1 MDRRKL
7 SFTRRLSNASIER
20 GCMAILVTGGTG
32 YIGSVTIERLIAR
45 GEQVVVLDDLAHGH
59 RAALPAEI
67 PFYSGKTGDRQLVA
81 RIAREHSLESCIHFA
96 ALIEVGESVLDPAR
110 YFENNVGDGIALL
123 GELLRA
129 GVRRLVFSSTAA
141 AYGDPEQIPITEQS
155 RKWPK
160 NPYGWSKL
168 FMERILDAY
177 DTAYGMKFVALR
189 YFNAAGA
196 TENCGEDHRPESH
209 LIPNV
214 LAAALGSEQVIRVFG
229 NNYPTP
235 DGTPIR
241 DYIHV
246 VDLADA
252 HIRALE
258 HLRSGGQSDFLNLGT
273 GRGYSVLEVIEC
285 VRKVTGRDI
294 PMRIEPP
301 RAGDP
306 ARLIA
311 DPSRAKALLGWEPA
325 VSDLHTIVRTAWD
338 WRLRH
343 PQGYEGS

>member
-1 MDRRKL
+1 
-7 SFTRRLSNASIER
+7 
-20 GCMAILVTGGTG
+20 MAILITGGTG
-32 YIGSVTIERLIAR
+32 YIGSVTVERLRAK

-59 RAALPAEI
+59 RAALPADI
-67 PFYSGKTGDRQLVA
+67 PFYQGKIGDRDLVV
-81 RIAREHSLESCIHFA
+81 RIVREHTVESCIHFA
-96 ALIEVGESVLDPAR
+96 ALIEVGESVLDPAK
-110 YFENNVGDGIALL
+110 YFENNVGQGIALMGSL
-123 GELLRA
+123 VQV

-141 AYGDPEQIPITEQS
+141 VYGDPEQIPIAEVS

-168 FMERILDAY
+168 FLERLLDTY

-196 TENCGEDHRPESH
+196 TEKCGEDHQPESH

-214 LAAALGSEQVIRVFG
+214 LSAALGRQQAIRVFG
-229 NNYPTP
+229 NTYPTP

-252 HIRALE
+252 HIRALDF
-258 HLRSGGQSDFLNLGT
+258 LRSGRQSDFLNLGT
-273 GRGYSVLEVIEC
+273 GSGYSVLEVIEC
-285 VRKVTGRDI
+285 ARQVTGRHI
-294 PMRIEPP
+294 PVTIEPP
-301 RAGDP
+301 RLGDP

-325 VSDLHTIVRTAWD
+325 VSDLHSIVRSAWD

-343 PQGYEGS
+343 PDGYAKETLPR

>member
-1 MDRRKL
+1 
-7 SFTRRLSNASIER
+7 
-20 GCMAILVTGGTG
+20 MAILVTGGTG
-32 YIGSVTIERLIAR
+32 YIGSVTIERLLAR

-59 RAALPAEI
+59 RVALPPDV
-67 PFYSGKTGDRQLVA
+67 PFYLGKTGDRQLVA
-81 RIAREHSLESCIHFA
+81 RIAREHTLESCIHFA
-96 ALIEVGESVLDPAR
+96 ALIEVGESVLDPAK
-110 YFENNVGDGIALL
+110 YFENNVGDGIALMS
-123 GELLRA
+123 ELLQA

-168 FMERILDAY
+168 FIERVLDAY
-177 DTAYGMKFVALR
+177 DIAYGMKFIALR

-214 LAAALGSEQVIRVFG
+214 LAAALGHEQAIRVFG

-258 HLRSGGQSDFLNLGT
+258 YLRSGGQSDFLNLGT
-273 GRGYSVLEVIEC
+273 GKGYSVLEVIEC
-285 VRKVTGRDI
+285 AREITGRDI
-294 PMRIEPP
+294 PLRIEPP

-311 DPSRAKALLGWEPA
+311 DPSRAKALLGWQPIM
-325 VSDLHTIVRTAWD
+325 SDLHTIVRTAWD

-343 PQGYEGS
+343 PHGYTET

>member
-1 MDRRKL
+1 
-7 SFTRRLSNASIER
+7 
-20 GCMAILVTGGTG
+20 MAILVTGGSG
-32 YIGSVTIERLIAR
+32 YIGSVTVERLLAR
-45 GEQVVVLDDLAHGH
+45 GEQVVVLDDLARGH
-59 RAALPAEI
+59 RAALPADI
-67 PFYSGKTGDRQLVA
+67 PFYQGSIGDRQLVA

-96 ALIEVGESVLDPAR
+96 ALIEVGESVIQPAK
-110 YFENNVGDGIALL
+110 YFENNVGQGIALI
-123 GELLRA
+123 GELVQA
-129 GVRRLVFSSTAA
+129 GLRRLVFSSTAA
-141 AYGDPEQIPITEQS
+141 VYGDPEQIPITEQS

-168 FMERILDAY
+168 FMERVLDAY
-177 DTAYGMKFVALR
+177 NTAYGMKFVALR

-214 LAAALGSEQVIRVFG
+214 LTAALGQQQAIRVFG
-229 NNYPTP
+229 NDYPTP

-246 VDLADA
+246 IDLADA
-252 HIRALE
+252 HIDALE
-258 HLRSGGQSDFLNLGT
+258 HVRSDRPSDFLNLGT
-273 GRGYSVLEVIEC
+273 GSGHSVLEVIACARE
-285 VRKVTGRDI
+285 VTGRDI
-294 PMRIEPP
+294 PVQVEPP

-325 VSDLHTIVRTAWD
+325 VSVLSSIMRSAWQ

-343 PQGYEGS
+343 PKGYAS

>member
-1 MDRRKL
+1 M
-7 SFTRRLSNASIER
+7 
-20 GCMAILVTGGTG
+20 
-32 YIGSVTIERLIAR
+32 ERL
-45 GEQVVVLDDLAHGH
+45 
-59 RAALPAEI
+59 
-67 PFYSGKTGDRQLVA
+67 
-81 RIAREHSLESCIHFA
+81 
-96 ALIEVGESVLDPAR
+96 
-110 YFENNVGDGIALL
+110 
-123 GELLRA
+123 
-129 GVRRLVFSSTAA
+129 
-141 AYGDPEQIPITEQS
+141 
-155 RKWPK
+155 
-160 NPYGWSKL
+160 
-168 FMERILDAY
+168 LDAY

-214 LAAALGSEQVIRVFG
+214 LAAALGSQQAIRVFG
-229 NNYPTP
+229 NDYPTP

-246 VDLADA
+246 VDLAEA
-252 HIRALE
+252 HILALE
-258 HLRSGGQSDFLNLGT
+258 YLRSGGYSDFLNLGT

-285 VRKVTGRDI
+285 VREVTGREI
-294 PMRIEPP
+294 PMQHVPP

-325 VSDLHTIVRTAWD
+325 VSDLRSIVRSAWE

-343 PQGYEGS
+343 PSGYAAS

>member
-7 SFTRRLSNASIER
+7 SFTRRLSNTSIER

-59 RAALPAEI
+59 RAALPADI

-81 RIAREHSLESCIHFA
+81 RIAREHTLESCIHFA

-123 GELLRA
+123 GELLQA

-214 LAAALGSEQVIRVFG
+214 LAAALGNEQVIRVFG

-306 ARLIA
+306 AKLIA

-343 PQGYEGS
+343 PQGYAGS

>member
-1 MDRRKL
+1 V
-7 SFTRRLSNASIER
+7 
-20 GCMAILVTGGTG
+20 G
-32 YIGSVTIERLIAR
+32 
-45 GEQVVVLDDLAHGH
+45 
-59 RAALPAEI
+59 I
-67 PFYSGKTGDRQLVA
+67 PLYQGKIGDRELVA
-81 RIAREHSLESCIHFA
+81 RIAREHALESCIHFA
-96 ALIEVGESVLDPAR
+96 ALIEVGESVLDPAK
-110 YFENNVGDGIALL
+110 YFENNIGHGLALI
-123 GELLRA
+123 GELVRA
-129 GVRRLVFSSTAA
+129 GVRRVVFSSTAA
-141 AYGDPEQIPITEQS
+141 VYGDPEQIPISEQS

-168 FMERILDAY
+168 FMERLLDSY

-196 TENCGEDHRPESH
+196 TEHCGEDHRPESH

-214 LAAALGSEQVIRVFG
+214 LAAALGQQQAIRVFG
-229 NNYPTP
+229 NKYPTP

-252 HIRALE
+252 HICALD

-273 GRGYSVLEVIEC
+273 GRGFSVLEVIEC
-285 VRKVTGRDI
+285 ARKITGLEI
-294 PMRIEPP
+294 PLQIEPP

-306 ARLIA
+306 VKLIA
-311 DPSRAKALLGWEPA
+311 DPSKAKGMLRWEPA
-325 VSDLHTIVRTAWD
+325 ISDLHSIIRSAWQ

-343 PQGYEGS
+343 PNGYAET

>member
-1 MDRRKL
+1 
-7 SFTRRLSNASIER
+7 
-20 GCMAILVTGGTG
+20 MAILVTGGTG
-32 YIGSVTIERLIAR
+32 YIGSVTIERLLAK

-59 RAALPAEI
+59 RNAVLSNVPLYE
-67 PFYSGKTGDRQLVA
+67 GKTGDRSLVS

-96 ALIEVGESVLDPAR
+96 ALIEVGESVLDPAK
-110 YFENNVGDGIALL
+110 YFENNVGHGIALI
-123 GELLRA
+123 GELVQA
-129 GVRRLVFSSTAA
+129 GVRRVVFSSTAA
-141 AYGDPEQIPITEQS
+141 VYGDPEDIPITEPS

-168 FMERILDAY
+168 LIERLLESYDA
-177 DTAYGMKFVALR
+177 AYGLKFVALR

-196 TENCGEDHRPESH
+196 TEKCGEDHRPESH

-214 LAAALGSEQVIRVFG
+214 LAAALGQQQAIRVFG

-252 HIRALE
+252 HIRALA

-273 GRGYSVLEVIEC
+273 GSGYSVLQVIEC
-285 VRKVTGRDI
+285 AREVTGRDI
-294 PMRIEPP
+294 PIMMEPP

-311 DPSRAKALLGWEPA
+311 DPTRAKAFLAWEPTT
-325 VSDLHTIVRTAWD
+325 SDLRSIVRTAWD

-343 PQGYEGS
+343 PHGYTTG

>member
-1 MDRRKL
+1 
-7 SFTRRLSNASIER
+7 
-20 GCMAILVTGGTG
+20 MAILVTGGAG
-32 YIGSVTIERLIAR
+32 YIGSVTVERLLAK
-45 GEQVVVLDDLAHGH
+45 GEQIVVLDDLVRGH
-59 RAALPAEI
+59 RAALPVGI
-67 PFYSGKTGDRQLVA
+67 PLYQGKIGDRELVA
-81 RIAREHSLESCIHFA
+81 RIAREHALESCIHFA
-96 ALIEVGESVLDPAR
+96 ALIEVGESVLDPAK
-110 YFENNVGDGIALL
+110 YFENNIGHGLALI
-123 GELLRA
+123 GELVRA
-129 GVRRLVFSSTAA
+129 GVRRVVFSSTAA
-141 AYGDPEQIPITEQS
+141 VYGDPEQIPISEQS

-168 FMERILDAY
+168 FMERLLDSY

-196 TENCGEDHRPESH
+196 TEHCGEDHRPESH

-214 LAAALGSEQVIRVFG
+214 LAAALGQQQAIRVFG
-229 NNYPTP
+229 NKYPTP

-252 HIRALE
+252 HICALD

-273 GRGYSVLEVIEC
+273 GRGFSVLEVIEC
-285 VRKVTGRDI
+285 ARMITGLEI
-294 PMRIEPP
+294 PLQVEPP

-306 ARLIA
+306 VKLIA
-311 DPSRAKALLGWEPA
+311 DPSNAKGMLRWEPA
-325 VSDLHTIVRTAWD
+325 ISDLHSIIRSAWQ

-343 PQGYEGS
+343 PNGYAET

>member
-1 MDRRKL
+1 
-7 SFTRRLSNASIER
+7 
-20 GCMAILVTGGTG
+20 MAILVTGGAG
-32 YIGSVTIERLIAR
+32 YIGSVTVERLLAK
-45 GEQVVVLDDLAHGH
+45 GEQVVVLDDFERGH
-59 RAALPAEI
+59 SAALDAGI
-67 PFYSGKTGDRQLVA
+67 PIYSGKIGDRELVA
-81 RIAREHSLESCIHFA
+81 RIAREHGLESCIHFA
-96 ALIEVGESVLDPAR
+96 ALIEVGESVKDPAK
-110 YFENNVGDGIALL
+110 YFENNVGHGISFIGALVQQ
-123 GELLRA
+123 
-129 GVRRLVFSSTAA
+129 GVRRIVFSSTAA

-168 FMERILDAY
+168 FIERLLDSY
-177 DTAYGMKFVALR
+177 DTAYGLKFAALR

-196 TENCGEDHRPESH
+196 TEKCGEDHRPESH

-214 LAAALGSEQVIRVFG
+214 LSAALGLQQAIRVFG

-252 HIRALE
+252 HILALD
-258 HLRSGGQSDFLNLGT
+258 HLRRGSASEFLNLGT
-273 GRGYSVLEVIEC
+273 GRGYSVLEVIQCARE
-285 VRKVTGRDI
+285 VTGREI
-294 PMRIEPP
+294 PVQMEPP
-301 RAGDP
+301 RPGDP

-311 DPSRAKALLGWEPA
+311 DPSRAKAVLGWEPKM
-325 VSDLHTIVRTAWD
+325 SDLPSIVRSAWQ

-343 PQGYEGS
+343 RQGYAAE

>member
-1 MDRRKL
+1 
-7 SFTRRLSNASIER
+7 
-20 GCMAILVTGGTG
+20 MAILVTGGAG
-32 YIGSVTIERLIAR
+32 YIGSVTIERLLAR
-45 GEQVVVLDDLAHGH
+45 GEEVVVLDDLVRGH
-59 RAALPAEI
+59 RSALPADI
-67 PFYSGKTGDRQLVA
+67 PFYQGKIGDRQLVA
-81 RIAREHSLESCIHFA
+81 RIAREHALESCIHFA

-110 YFENNVGDGIALL
+110 YFENNVGHGIELI
-123 GELLRA
+123 GELIQTGL
-129 GVRRLVFSSTAA
+129 RRLVFSSTAA
-141 AYGDPEQIPITEQS
+141 VYGDPEEIPITEQS

-168 FMERILDAY
+168 FMERVLDAY
-177 DTAYGMKFVALR
+177 DVAYGMKFVALR

-196 TENCGEDHRPESH
+196 TENRGEDHRPESH
-209 LIPNV
+209 LVPNV
-214 LAAALGSEQVIRVFG
+214 LAAALGQQEGIRVFG

-252 HIRALE
+252 HISALE
-258 HLRSGGQSDFLNLGT
+258 HLRSGGHSDYLNLGT
-273 GRGYSVLEVIEC
+273 GSGNSVLEVIEC
-285 VRKVTGRDI
+285 AREVTGRDI
-294 PMRIEPP
+294 PLRMQPP

-311 DPSRAKALLGWEPA
+311 DPSRAKTQLGWRPA
-325 VSDLHTIVRTAWD
+325 MSDLRTILRSAWD

-343 PQGYEGS
+343 PNGYAQS

>member
-1 MDRRKL
+1 
-7 SFTRRLSNASIER
+7 
-20 GCMAILVTGGTG
+20 MAILVTGGAG
-32 YIGSVTIERLIAR
+32 YIGSVTIELLLAK

-59 RAALPAEI
+59 RVALPADI
-67 PFYSGKTGDRQLVA
+67 PFYQGKIGDRELVA
-81 RIAREHSLESCIHFA
+81 RIAHEHALESCIHFA
-96 ALIEVGESVLDPAR
+96 ALIEVGESVIDPAR
-110 YFENNVGDGIALL
+110 YFENNAGHGIALM
-123 GELLRA
+123 GELVRA
-129 GVRRLVFSSTAA
+129 GVRRVVFSSTAA
-141 AYGDPEQIPITEQS
+141 VYGDPEVIPITERS
-155 RKWPK
+155 WKWPK

-168 FMERILDAY
+168 FMEQLLQAY

-196 TENCGEDHRPESH
+196 TANCGEDHKPESH

-214 LAAALGSEQVIRVFG
+214 LAAALGQHRAIRVFG

-246 VDLADA
+246 VDLAAA

-273 GRGYSVLEVIEC
+273 GRGYSVLEVIKC
-285 VRKVTGRDI
+285 VREVTGREI
-294 PMRIEPP
+294 PAQIEPP

-311 DPSRAKALLGWEPA
+311 DPSRARTLLGWEPA
-325 VSDLHTIVRTAWD
+325 VSDLRSIVNSAWE

-343 PQGYEGS
+343 PSGYAES